1 MNDNGNVNRRI
12 LASLKKP
19 DPLQRLESAYRS
31 VTTTFCSPD
40 VKRLYLRFF
49 ESTALQVHYIEVFAR
64 IEPALGA
71 EVAEKCENHLAEQLQ
86 KLIENVDNA
95 IDAGEALKQANG
107 LTQQASF
114 LPDGLVAEVRVTSP
128 IMRRY
133 LILMEKTDQMIALLE
148 TLRIDGVV
156 TTPACDTRRG
166 QLKAQIKTFNGAAR
180 RLAMSLRARAAAAHK
195 SADSAKQIQRK
206 SRPGNDPASP
216 ATVPA
221 NGTNGN
227 GAEHAAPQPE
237 IAAIASGDPADSA
250 IEEVKAKL
258 GKRWRGVAE
267 PKQQKRVAA

>member
-1 MNDNGNVNRRI
+1 MNDNGKVNRRI
-12 LASLKKP
+12 LASLKGP

-64 IEPALGA
+64 IDLALGA

-95 IDAGEALKQANG
+95 IEAAEALKQANG
-107 LTQQASF
+107 LTQQATF
-114 LPDGLVAEVRVTSP
+114 LPDGLVVEVRVTSP

-133 LILMEKTDQMIALLE
+133 LILMEKTEQMIALLE

-156 TTPACDTRRG
+156 TTAACNTRRG
-166 QLKAQIKTFNGAAR
+166 QLKAQIKTFNSAAR
-180 RLAMSLRARAAAAHK
+180 RVAMSLRARAKAARK
-195 SADSAKQIQRK
+195 SAESSKQIQRG
-206 SRPGNDPASP
+206 SRTGNDPASP
-216 ATVPA
+216 KTVA
-221 NGTNGN
+221 GN
-227 GAEHAAPQPE
+227 GAEHTAPLAE
-237 IAAIASGDPADSA
+237 IAGIASGDPADSA
-250 IEEVKAKL
+250 IEDVKAKL

>member
-40 VKRLYLRFF
+40 VKRLYLRF
-49 ESTALQVHYIEVFAR
+49 LRAR
-64 IEPALGA
+64 PCGCTTSRFSRELNPHWGRGRR
-71 EVAEKCENHLAEQLQ
+71 KCENHLAEQLQ

-95 IDAGEALKQANG
+95 IEAGEALKQANG

-133 LILMEKTDQMIALLE
+133 LVLMEKTDQMIALLE

-156 TTPACDTRRG
+156 TTAACDTRRG

-180 RLAMSLRARAAAAHK
+180 RLAMSLRARGEAAHK
-195 SADSAKQIQRK
+195 AADSAKQIQRK

-221 NGTNGN
+221 DGTNDN
-227 GAEHAAPQPE
+227 GAEHAAPPE
-237 IAAIASGDPADSA
+237 IAAVPRRS
-250 IEEVKAKL
+250 
-258 GKRWRGVAE
+258 RRQRNRGG
-267 PKQQKRVAA
+267 